1 MSSCSSS
8 DKDSH
13 SQLLVF
19 SNFIYVL
26 PILAAIYMWRK
37 GRLSNSIT
45 IEIIILLSAIIF
57 VSWFFHSC
65 RGEIASETDPC
76 QNSTNVDIDNCT
88 RCSKNFGNYNL
99 FSSSISNTAF
109 ADKFLAQYIV
119 LLIMTY
125 ILPLKNTVKTV
136 IRTVS
141 LVLIIVLLVSV
152 NGTKFEYISGL
163 IIFLLVIPLYVVNIP
178 FLSNNNKIFA
188 VLAVICWVIALC
200 ICFIP
205 KDKYWLFHSL
215 WHIFGGV
222 CAMFAIL
229 LASSFYDIPKDFH
242 GSNWYHSICK
252 KDLLRPIKQT
262 DTSSIFYKILHSDF
276 KTGE

>member
-8 DKDSH
+8 EKEMH
-13 SQLLVF
+13 AQLLVF

-26 PILAAIYMWRK
+26 PILATIYMWHK

-45 IEIIILLSAIIF
+45 VEIVILLSAIIF

-65 RGEIASETDPC
+65 RGSIASESDPC
-76 QNSTNVDIDNCT
+76 QNSGDIDINNCM
-88 RCSKNFGNYNL
+88 RCTKNFGDYNL

-119 LLIMTY
+119 ILIMTY
-125 ILPLKNTVKTV
+125 ILPLKNTIKTI

-152 NGTKFEYISGL
+152 RGTNFEYISAL
-163 IIFLLVIPLYVVNIP
+163 IIFLLVIPLYVINIP
-178 FLSNNNKIFA
+178 FLSRNNKIFA
-188 VLAVICWVIALC
+188 IIAIVCWVTALS

-215 WHIFGGV
+215 WHIFGGI

-229 LASSFYDIPKDFH
+229 LASSFYDVPKDFH
-242 GSNWYHSICK
+242 GSDLYHIICK
-252 KDLLRPIKQT
+252 QDLLRPVKNM
-262 DTSSIFYKILHSDF
+262 DESSIFYKIL
-276 KTGE
+276 KRV